1 MHPLILYRLIDYA
14 SLSSAASIEGCA
26 WVQLEV
32 GLKALKARNS
42 TAQGA
47 SPGNRN
53 AKEIEPCKGGIDA
66 C

>member
-1 MHPLILYRLIDYA
+1 L
-14 SLSSAASIEGCA
+14 G
-26 WVQLEV
+26 VQLEV

-53 AKEIEPCKGGIDA
+53 AKEIKPCKGGIDA